1 VKTRGEDIDGELV
14 LAARL
19 RRLKR
24 FVAGWHIERPD
35 DRCMHEGSRK
45 VVGDTNQISWY
56 SVLGQAMIAVMADR
70 AETPNLTDALVEL
83 SFLIQATL
91 GRLASERE
99 LSLTQVRLLGILR
112 DREPGI
118 VELADVL
125 NLDKSSVSG
134 LVDRA
139 QRRGL
144 VERASSKTTDGRAI
158 RVLLTEPGRRMASQF
173 AERVSGELAELVK
186 DLSTAQRERLARQ
199 AARIVTS
206 SGMSGGL
213 EPPRTPLSRGRSEP

>member
-1 VKTRGEDIDGELV
+1 
-14 LAARL
+14 
-19 RRLKR
+19 
-24 FVAGWHIERPD
+24 
-35 DRCMHEGSRK
+35 
-45 VVGDTNQISWY
+45 
-56 SVLGQAMIAVMADR
+56 MAD

-83 SFLIQATL
+83 TFLIHATL
-91 GRLASERE
+91 TRLAGEHE

-144 VERASSKTTDGRAI
+144 VERASSNTADGRAI
-158 RVLLTEPGRRMASQF
+158 RVLLTPAGRTMASQF
-173 AERVSGELAELVK
+173 AERVSGELAQLVA
-186 DLSTAQRERLARQ
+186 DFSPAQRERLAAQ
-199 AARIVTS
+199 AARIVTA
-206 SGMSGGL
+206 SGISRRL
-213 EPPRTPLSRGRSEP
+213 QAPRR

>member
-1 VKTRGEDIDGELV
+1 
-14 LAARL
+14 
-19 RRLKR
+19 
-24 FVAGWHIERPD
+24 
-35 DRCMHEGSRK
+35 
-45 VVGDTNQISWY
+45 
-56 SVLGQAMIAVMADR
+56 MADR
-70 AETPNLTDALVEL
+70 TEPHNLTDALVEL

-91 GRLASERE
+91 ARLASEYKV
-99 LSLTQVRLLGILR
+99 SLTQVRLLGILR

-118 VELADVL
+118 VELADAL

-144 VERASSKTTDGRAI
+144 LERASSRSTDGRTI

-173 AERVSGELAELVK
+173 AERVSEELAELVK
-186 DLSTAQRERLARQ
+186 DFSPAQRQRLAMQ

-206 SGMSGGL
+206 SGMHRSL
-213 EPPRTPLSRGRSEP
+213 EPSGTPPSHRQSEP

>member
-1 VKTRGEDIDGELV
+1 
-14 LAARL
+14 
-19 RRLKR
+19 
-24 FVAGWHIERPD
+24 
-35 DRCMHEGSRK
+35 
-45 VVGDTNQISWY
+45 
-56 SVLGQAMIAVMADR
+56 MADR
-70 AETPNLTDALVEL
+70 TPAPNLTDALVQL

-91 GRLASERE
+91 ARLASEHE

-144 VERASSKTTDGRAI
+144 VERACSKTTDGRAI
-158 RVLLTEPGRRMASQF
+158 RVLLTAPGRTMASQF
-173 AERVSGELAELVK
+173 AQRVSEELAELVK
-186 DLSTAQRERLARQ
+186 DFSPAQRQRLAAL

-206 SGMSGGL
+206 SGMSHSL
-213 EPPRTPLSRGRSEP
+213 EPPRAPMSRTKSEPS

>member
-1 VKTRGEDIDGELV
+1 M
-14 LAARL
+14 AA
-19 RRLKR
+19 
-24 FVAGWHIERPD
+24 GTD
-35 DRCMHEGSRK
+35 
-45 VVGDTNQISWY
+45 
-56 SVLGQAMIAVMADR
+56 
-70 AETPNLTDALVEL
+70 TPNLTDALVEL

-91 GRLASERE
+91 ARLASEHDV
-99 LSLTQVRLLGILR
+99 SLIQVRLLGILR

-144 VERASSKTTDGRAI
+144 VERASAKSTDGRAI
-158 RVLLTEPGRRMASQF
+158 RVLLTAHGRTMASQF
-173 AERVSGELAELVK
+173 AERVSEELAELVK
-186 DLSTAQRERLARQ
+186 DLSPTQRQRFAAQ

-206 SGMSGGL
+206 SGMTRSL
-213 EPPRTPLSRGRSEP
+213 EPPRAPVS

>member
-1 VKTRGEDIDGELV
+1 MT
-14 LAARL
+14 ART
-19 RRLKR
+19 
-24 FVAGWHIERPD
+24 D
-35 DRCMHEGSRK
+35 
-45 VVGDTNQISWY
+45 
-56 SVLGQAMIAVMADR
+56 
-70 AETPNLTDALVEL
+70 TPNLTDALVEL

-91 GRLASERE
+91 ARLASEHE
-99 LSLTQVRLLGILR
+99 VSLIQVRLLGILR

-144 VERASSKTTDGRAI
+144 VERASANSTDGRAI
-158 RVLLTEPGRRMASQF
+158 RVLLTAHGRTMASQF
-173 AERVSGELAELVK
+173 AERVSEELAELVK
-186 DLSTAQRERLARQ
+186 DLSPTQRQRLAAQ

-206 SGMSGGL
+206 SGMTRSL
-213 EPPRTPLSRGRSEP
+213 EPPRAPVS